1 MEVEVVDAQRRHRVA
16 AAGLRRFVQRVA
28 ALAPK
33 TACDHVTILLCGDAR
48 MRALNA
54 RFRRKDRT
62 TDVLSFAA
70 EVRRGA
76 DGLRPLGDIV
86 ISVPQAARQAR
97 AAGHSLPRE
106 IRLLLLHGYLHL
118 LGYDHEVDDGTMRR
132 LESRLAQRLD
142 PGPR

>member
-28 ALAPK
+28 AVAPK